1 MSRARLDEKLAEMES
16 LFAIERELVP
26 EPDEVCDRVIRRAR
40 ASLPRTLSVDFARRP
55 ARPRRLRIGWAAAAA
70 VTLSVLCAIAFQ
82 AGYLLKSRDSAAPAP
97 APVPTHSVVV
107 VTVPVTP
114 PATSPPADPEP
125 PPAEPR
131 TAKTKSVGSEKS
143 VADVYAQELRVLQP
157 AQRAVARQDYASALV
172 AIAEHQR
179 RFPSGRLAEEREA
192 LRVKALLGLG
202 RGEDAQ
208 RAGAGF
214 RERFPRSALG
224 RRMDK
229 MLSEEK

>member
-16 LFAIERELVP
+16 LFAVERELVP
-26 EPDEVCDRVIRRAR
+26 EPDGVRNRVIRRAR
-40 ASLPRTLSVDFARRP
+40 ASLPRTLPVESAKRP
-55 ARPRRLRIGWAAAAA
+55 ARPRRVRIGWAAAAT
-70 VTLSVLCAIAFQ
+70 VMLSVLCAVAFH
-82 AGYLLKSRDSAAPAP
+82 AGYLAKSRSPAAPAP
-97 APVPTHSVVV
+97 APIPTHSVVV
-107 VTVPVTP
+107 LTVPVAP
-114 PATSPPADPEP
+114 PATP
-125 PPAEPR
+125 PPAAEPLP
-131 TAKTKSVGSEKS
+131 AKTKPARPEQS
-143 VADVYAQELRVLQP
+143 VADVYAMELRVLQP
-157 AQRAVARQDYASALV
+157 AQRAVARKDFTSALV

-202 RGEDAQ
+202 RSEDAQ

-214 RERFPRSALG
+214 RKRFPRSALG